1 MRTDL
6 MISVIASITVRPNRR
21 SEFIKI
27 FKANVPKV
35 KAEQGCIEYLPTVD
49 LKTDLPVQN
58 LEENTVT
65 ILEKWQ
71 SVEALLMHLQA
82 PHMTAYGEQ
91 VKDLVESLSIKI
103 LTEA

>member
-1 MRTDL
+1 
-6 MISVIASITVRPNRR
+6 MISVIASIIVRPNRR
-21 SEFIKI
+21 SEFIQI
-27 FKANVPKV
+27 FKANVAKV

-49 LKTDLPVQN
+49 LKTDLPVQK

-65 ILEKWQ
+65 IMEKWQ
-71 SVEALLMHLQA
+71 SVEALLMHLQT
-82 PHMTAYGEQ
+82 PHMAAYGEQ